1 MYKSAFAK
9 TQKSALKQLHQLLDL
24 YRDVDLTE
32 ECRMTL
38 GEWMDKW
45 LDEYMIFTIKENTI
59 KGYRS
64 QIDHQIKPFIG
75 HKQLASLT
83 TADIQKFYNKI
94 KKEGRVHPH
103 PIHGHVLS
111 DSMVRKI
118 HMMLHEAMEVAV
130 RERYIVRN
138 PTDNTTIP
146 KKTITE
152 KQVLDD
158 SQLNRFL
165 EAIQGEPYWHDFFYV
180 EVMTG
185 LRRGEIPLCKLSQN
199 DLQQFYANLKKNGRL
214 QYSETCGTG
223 VSNRLVRSCHARCRS
238 ALEKA
243 VSENLITRNPSLG
256 CKLPPKKGREMQV
269 LTPAEIGRFLARAK
283 EEGYYELFLLELS
296 TGMRRGEILGLKWS
310 DLNLTDGSLRIAREV
325 VPAGGK
331 IVIQPPKTKNS
342 IRTVVLP
349 PYMVAILAE
358 MKKSKTC
365 EWIFPSPVKQG
376 EPRNPTAI
384 HRRFKLILE
393 RSGCKNIR
401 FHDLRHTFA
410 TMALENGMN
419 VKVLSDMIGHISA
432 ETTLNIYSHVTDTM
446 RTQAS
451 VKIDRKIGGTDAPM
465 PEAKVEPRI
474 EETSAVDENF
484 EPWQPKYR
492 KPGTG
497 CVYQINDSLWE
508 GSFYPRLADGN
519 RKKFNVYA
527 KTREECEEAL
537 AKMIAE
543 KKAEIAAEKAKMKT
557 A

>member
-1 MYKSAFAK
+1 MAKNKRKQGEGTLRQRTDGRWEGRIVVGYNEKGNPRTKNVTAK
-9 TQKSALKQLHQLLDL
+9 TKYECEEKLKALK
-24 YRDVDLTE
+24 E
-32 ECRMTL
+32 EL
-38 GEWMDKW
+38 GKVAERIKPDMPFGDW
-45 LDEYMIFTIKENTI
+45 LDFWYQNFSKPALRETTRAGYENCI
-59 KGYRS
+59 YQHIIPS
-64 QIDHQIKPFIG
+64 IG
-75 HKQLASLT
+75 T
-83 TADIQKFYNKI
+83 
-94 KKEGRVHPH
+94 
-103 PIHGHVLS
+103 
-111 DSMVRKI
+111 
-118 HMMLHEAMEVAV
+118 
-130 RERYIVRN
+130 
-138 PTDNTTIP
+138 
-146 KKTITE
+146 
-152 KQVLDD
+152 
-158 SQLNRFL
+158 
-165 EAIQGEPYWHDFFYV
+165 
-180 EVMTG
+180 
-185 LRRGEIPLCKLSQN
+185 IPLCKLSQN

-223 VSNRLVRSCHARCRS
+223 VSNRLVRACHARCRS

-243 VSENLITRNPSLG
+243 VAENLITRNPSLG

-269 LTPAEIGRFLARAK
+269 LTPAEISRFLAHAK

-310 DLNLTDGSLRIAREV
+310 DLNLSGGSLRIAREV

-349 PYMVAILAE
+349 PYMVAILAD

-365 EWIFPSPVKQG
+365 EWIFPSPVKEG

-410 TMALENGMN
+410 TMALENGMD
-419 VKVLSDMIGHISA
+419 VKTLSDMIGHISA
-432 ETTLNIYSHVTDTM
+432 ETTLNIYAHITDTM
-446 RTQAS
+446 RAQAS

-465 PEAKVEPRI
+465 PEAKEEPRQVQTI
-474 EETSAVDENF
+474 NVDENF
-484 EPWQPKYR
+484 EQYTPKIR
-492 KPGTG
+492 KSGTG

-508 GSFYPRLADGN
+508 GSFYPRLADGK

-543 KKAEIAAEKAKMKT
+543 KKAEIAAEKANTKT